1 MGNFRKNK
9 RTASTARGRVDKAQN
24 QLLKGMKRDIDEL
37 KSSIETKYSYQIISS
52 VGIQS
57 YDGSNDTTRQQGIYA
72 IGIGDTQGVTDS
84 NQRIGDKVSLKHI
97 DFNYRLNLD
106 PAILQASFTVAQTT
120 VRVMMFWDNQPTA
133 IDSTGAMVT
142 NPVYWNTLLH
152 TCVPGT
158 TLNPQKI
165 QDLMS
170 EKDWDQR
177 KRFSIIYN
185 KYHTL
190 IPTVATVPVVI
201 GQGPRS
207 GTSVVQYSKN
217 YKGQSIRYVSSGT
230 KAQNRQLYVA
240 FLSDSPNAIPGPP
253 VQKPALAIG
262 SFAVRTLYE
271 DA

>member
-24 QLLKGMKRDIDEL
+24 QLLKGMKKDIDEL
-37 KSSIETKYSYQIISS
+37 KSSVETKYSYQLISN
-52 VGIQS
+52 VGVNS
-57 YDGSNDTTRQQGIYA
+57 YDGSNSTTRSQGIYP

-106 PAILQASFTVAQTT
+106 PAILTTSFTVQQTS
-120 VRVMMFWDNQPTA
+120 VRVMLFWDNQPTA

-142 NPVYWNTLLH
+142 NPVYWNTVLH
-152 TCVPGT
+152 TCVPGAT
-158 TLNPQKI
+158 SNAQKI

-185 KYHTL
+185 KFHTL
-190 IPTVATVPVVI
+190 IPTVATAPIVI

-207 GTSVVQYSKN
+207 GTAVVQYSKN

-230 KAQNRQLYVA
+230 KAQNRQLYLAV
-240 FLSDSPNAIPGPP
+240 LSDSPNAVAGPP
-253 VQKPALAIG
+253 VQKPAQALG
-262 SFAVRTLYE
+262 SFAIRTLYE